1 MKIYLTTIINLLLF
15 TITNAQ
21 NNEEY
26 YKNIKGE
33 LKPLSEIIEDAQRSI
48 AINELDIPYL
58 TFTSENLFKNPEG
71 KTEQGIYFITTE
83 VIKIK
88 NNNVLQFKI
97 RTIVYFQSTKNK
109 NPSLLNFYSA
119 LTNDLNQNSLY
130 KKINENNLLAKNLIC
145 ASIVNLKDI
154 KCEFEDYYGD

>member
-48 AINELDIPYL
+48 AINEFDIPYL
-58 TFTSENLFKNPEG
+58 TYTSENLFKNPEG
-71 KTEQGIYFITTE
+71 RTEQGIYFITTE
-83 VIKIK
+83 VNKIK
-88 NNNVLQFKI
+88 SNNVQQFKI

-109 NPSLLNFYSA
+109 YQSLLNFYSA
-119 LTNDLNQNSLY
+119 ITNDLNQNNLY

-145 ASIVNLKDI
+145 ASLENLEQNQCD
-154 KCEFEDYYGD
+154 FEEYWGD